1 MRFYIIFIIQVELV
15 FPIGTYVEIAI
26 VIDKKCALI

>member
-1 MRFYIIFIIQVELV
+1 MRFYLFFIQVELV
-15 FPIGTYVEIAI
+15 FLIGTYIEIAI